1 VSSLADPTSSSSNTR
16 HQVACAWGGLI
27 GVTLILVALVVAGY
41 FIPPKASATASE
53 IAEFYRL
60 SPFTIR
66 LGLLIGILGTAGWAS
81 LVSVMWVQ
89 LGRIGHGAR
98 SVMATLHMIT
108 GAAVYILLTLFMVLL
123 AAAAF
128 RPERAPESTQLLHD
142 IGWFMA
148 FLAAVPFVLQALAA
162 GLAILGD
169 RRENPIFPR
178 WVGYLGL
185 WVAALLLP
193 GDALLF
199 FKTGPLAYD
208 GVISYWIPLF
218 GFGGW
223 MAAQSWA
230 ALRAAKAELITE
242 PVAT

>member
-1 VSSLADPTSSSSNTR
+1 MQPQVNSTDVSPNTR
-16 HQVACAWGGLI
+16 NQVACAWGGLV
-27 GVTLILVALVVAGY
+27 GVVLILVALVVAGY
-41 FIPPKASATASE
+41 FVPPKASASPGE
-53 IAEFYRL
+53 IADFYRMHV
-60 SPFTIR
+60 FNIR
-66 LGLLIGILGTAGWAS
+66 LGLLIGMLGTAGWAS
-81 LVSVMWVQ
+81 LMAVMWAQ
-89 LGRIGHGAR
+89 LARIDQGSR
-98 SVMATLHMIT
+98 NVMAALQTIT
-108 GAAVYILLTLFMVLL
+108 GVAVYIMLTLFMVLL